1 MPTHP
6 LLAMA
11 RTLGNPVF
19 EGDIATLIW
28 QGVTAPRL
36 IDDFHNWDDSPQ
48 KMLPVGAELWYFSI
62 PLPTDAYL
70 EYAFIDPRTGDRIP
84 DPLNPNRVDNGA
96 NGYNHYFYMPQGKPN
111 PLVRPIEGVAR
122 GKVTRHAVPTREY
135 ATGAKRIVYLYRP
148 PVEAPVPLLFVY
160 DGSAYLHRARLNI
173 IVDNLIAEKRIR
185 PFAMAMVQNLF
196 HGLLRIDPANASD
209 YENNTRAYLQRLD
222 GLDRNISDALSPLE
236 NRKLLALHPAW
247 GYFAEEYELTQVAIE
262 ENGKEPTALGLAEI
276 LDFAKQHNVSVV
288 FAEPQFSTR
297 MAENIAEEIG
307 GVVVM
312 VDDLAKDYIDNL
324 QIVAEKIAE
333 GLSGNG

>member
-1 MPTHP
+1 MPAGLRQT
-6 LLAMA
+6 
-11 RTLGNPVF
+11 RPVAQIITATVIAAGLIALMVIVSPVQTAEDGRIKVIVSILPQAEFVEAVGGEHVNVTVMVPPGREPHTYSPTPSQMVSLERASLYFGIGAGLEF
-19 EGDIATLIW
+19 EIVW
-28 QGVTAPRL
+28 MPR
-36 IDDFHNWDDSPQ
+36 F
-48 KMLPVGAELWYFSI
+48 VE
-62 PLPTDAYL
+62 
-70 EYAFIDPRTGDRIP
+70 
-84 DPLNPNRVDNGA
+84 LNPDMLVVNGS
-96 NGYNHYFYMPQGKPN
+96 KD
-111 PLVRPIEGVAR
+111 VRLMSMGD
-122 GKVTRHAVPTREY
+122 G
-135 ATGAKRIVYLYRP
+135 GASDPHTWLSPK
-148 PVEAPVPLLFVY
+148 
-160 DGSAYLHRARLNI
+160 N
-173 IVDNLIAEKRIR
+173 
-185 PFAMAMVQNLF
+185 AMAMVQNLF